1 MAEIITS
8 SLEDYLIDGLSFKL
22 SKTASYVTNRRSVTY
37 HPQGSNIYS
46 TTGTKLIKFHIS
58 GSDWLDPSTFRVMF
72 DLVNTDAR
80 ADRKLRPIGGPWSFF
95 QRMRILCG
103 GVVLEDLDM
112 YHRTHEMFSIFT
124 SQGSRE
130 NDLSQGF
137 CNSWGSS
144 YDVDTTSVTPLHIGG
159 IPPSQSMSVLFKP
172 LSGILRQ
179 PKFLPIRYMPL
190 TIELTLVDDS
200 TLPIISG
207 TTSNTAIMD
216 GTVDMG
222 NFLAANTSYT
232 WSIQNAMVK
241 CDLITLDSGLNESY
255 AKVLEEGKKLT
266 INYNTFISQIQS
278 IVGQTN
284 IQVSLTRSLTRL
296 KAVYVSLL
304 KGYAAG
310 SGGRERMVASKPWN
324 DFFSPMSPDVDDGTL
339 YYNQQGEFETQ
350 LAIGSKIFP
359 EYPLRGHREAFYQLQ
374 KTLGMRSNAMH
385 SFDISGPD
393 YHETKF
399 VIGIDC
405 EKVIEAGF
413 TGLNTRSTGD
423 LMVVRFKYA
432 PEVISGTATN
442 ANYRIADQMHIV
454 MHADHILEIH
464 DVGVRVF
471 D

>member
-1 MAEIITS
+1 M
-8 SLEDYLIDGLSFKL
+8 
-22 SKTASYVTNRRSVTY
+22 
-37 HPQGSNIYS
+37 
-46 TTGTKLIKFHIS
+46 
-58 GSDWLDPSTFRVMF
+58 RV
-72 DLVNTDAR
+72 
-80 ADRKLRPIGGPWSFF
+80 
-95 QRMRILCG
+95 LCQ
-103 GVVLEDLDM
+103 GVVLEDLGM
-112 YHRTHEMFSIFT
+112 YHRAHEVFSIFT
-124 SQGSRE
+124 SEGSRI
-130 NDLSQGF
+130 NDLSEGF
-137 CNSWGSS
+137 CNTWEYRDPNLS
-144 YDVDTTSVTPLHIGG
+144 DAKTVTALEMGG
-159 IPPSQSMSVLFKP
+159 INPSESMTVSFKL
-172 LSGILRQ
+172 LSGLLRQ
-179 PKFLPIRYMPL
+179 PKFIPLRYLPI
-190 TIELTLVDDS
+190 TIELTLVDDPH
-200 TLPIISG
+200 LPIVSG
-207 TTSNTAIMD
+207 TTTNR
-216 GTVDMG
+216 TVNDVGGGLDMG
-222 NFLAANTSYT
+222 NFTDRNTSRS
-232 WSIQNAMVK
+232 WLIQNAMVK

-310 SGGRERMVASKPWN
+310 SGGRERMVAAKPWN

-385 SFDISGPD
+385 SFDVSGPD

-405 EKVIEAGF
+405 EKIIEAGF

-442 ANYRIADQMHIV
+442 ANYRIAEQMHIV